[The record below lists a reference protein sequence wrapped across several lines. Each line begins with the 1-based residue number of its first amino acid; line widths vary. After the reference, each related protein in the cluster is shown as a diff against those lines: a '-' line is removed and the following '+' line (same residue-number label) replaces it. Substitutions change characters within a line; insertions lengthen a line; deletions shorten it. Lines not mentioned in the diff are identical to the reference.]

1 MGGRETRVSKQ
12 ADGWTGLQLPRQ
24 ALLPNATV
32 TSSES
37 SSGIS
42 AAPLNMSRGNER
54 VGPDKCQRRGSGW
67 SDR

>member
-1 MGGRETRVSKQ
+1 MGGRGTRVSRQ
-12 ADGWTGLQLPRQ
+12 GDGWTGLQLPRQ
-24 ALLPNATV
+24 ALRPNATV

-54 VGPDKCQRRGSGW
+54 VGTDKRQRRGSGW